1 MAGAADCFIEVS
13 DLHKTLGSQAVL
25 RGVNFDVVR
34 GETFVILGRSGEGK
48 SVLLKHLIGLMK
60 PDRGSVKIEGQEIS
74 GLSERQLAEA
84 RRKVGVLFQNGALF
98 DSMSV
103 EQNVAFPLRERGERN
118 RAAIAPKVSEV
129 LEAVDMAEHKTKM
142 PMNLSGGQRKRV
154 ALARAVIARP
164 QCILYDEPTSG
175 LDPIASDSIG
185 HLIQRFQKRFGVTSV
200 VITHD
205 MKLAHNISDR
215 IALLHQGMVHFLGTP
230 DELQRSEDETVQDF
244 VQGRSHDEAP
254 QLSSTRS

>member
-1 MAGAADCFIEVS
+1 MASDAEPFIQVK
-13 DLHKTLGSQAVL
+13 DLHKTLGGQSVL
-25 RGVNFDVVR
+25 AGVSFEIVR
-34 GETFVILGRSGEGK
+34 GETFVVLGRSGEGK
-48 SVLLKHLIGLMK
+48 SVLLKHLIGLMQ
-60 PDRGSVKIEGQEIS
+60 PDRGSVKIEGQEIA
-74 GLSERQLAEA
+74 GLSERKLADA

-103 EQNVAFPLRERGERN
+103 EQNVAFPLRESGERSKET
-118 RAAIAPKVSEV
+118 IAEKVHEV

-175 LDPIASDSIG
+175 LDPIGADSIG

-205 MKLAHNISDR
+205 MKLAHAISDR
-215 IALLHQGMVHFLGTP
+215 IALLNEGTIQFLGTP
-230 DELQRSEDETVQDF
+230 DELRNSEDQILQDF
-244 VQGRSHDEAP
+244 VEGRSRDEAP
-254 QLSSTRS
+254 AITS